1 MKALLRNA
9 RESKGLKTIEVARS
23 LQIDQALISKFES
36 GQRRPTK
43 SQIIKL
49 SELLNI
55 DRKTLLTAWL
65 TEKILHEIE
74 GQEFAVEAI
83 NAVGKTLNPNSKSDS
98 KTDPVALQKLLDEM
112 DALKHKF
119 EGLRGA

>member
-49 SELLNI
+49 AELLDI
-55 DRKTLLTAWL
+55 DREMLLTAWL
-65 TEKILHEIE
+65 IEKILHEIE
-74 GQEFAVEAI
+74 GQEFAIEAI
-83 NAVGKTLNPNSKSDS
+83 TAVGKTLNPNSQSDS

-119 EGLRGA
+119 EGLRG

>member
-49 SELLNI
+49 AELLDI
-55 DRKTLLTAWL
+55 DREMLLTAWL
-65 TEKILHEIE
+65 IEKILHEIE
-74 GQEFAVEAI
+74 GQEFAIEAI
-83 NAVGKTLNPNSKSDS
+83 TAVGKTLNPNSQSDS
-98 KTDPVALQKLLDEM
+98 KTDPIALQKLLDEM

-119 EGLRGA
+119 EGLRG

>member
-23 LQIDQALISKFES
+23 LQIDQALFSKFES

-49 SELLNI
+49 AELLDI
-55 DRKTLLTAWL
+55 DREMLLTAWL
-65 TEKILHEIE
+65 IEKILHEIE
-74 GQEFAVEAI
+74 GQEFAIEAI
-83 NAVGKTLNPNSKSDS
+83 TAVGKTLNPNSQSDS

-119 EGLRGA
+119 EGLRG